1 MTLAGTLTV
10 DGRAAAGE
18 QVVLFA
24 PGRPPLLA
32 FAESAAGGAFALE
45 APEPLPDGAGLLAKA
60 KRDAIGAGWVPLD
73 GAAPGELA
81 LAGPFHPV
89 QLRLSGAEPPPELS
103 LWLDPESLPAVP
115 ADAMKVLYVSG
126 PRVRDAHFVRRSM
139 PANGSLLRVAPGR
152 WRLGVEALYPDRT
165 PGAGPVPDR
174 VAVRAT
180 ADGQPLPGGWQEGYE
195 LDVAGP
201 LEVTLELAPL

>member
-32 FAESAAGGAFALE
+32 FAESSDGGAFALE
-45 APEPLPDGAGLLAKA
+45 APAPLPDGAGLLAKA
-60 KRDAIGAGWVPLD
+60 RRDAIGAGWVPLD
-73 GAAPGELA
+73 GAPAAEVA

-89 QLRLSGAEPPPELS
+89 QLRLSGSEPPPGLT
-103 LWLDPESLPAVP
+103 LWLDPESLPGVP
-115 ADAMKVLYVSG
+115 AEAMKALYVSG
-126 PRVRDAHFVRRSM
+126 PRVRDAHFVRRPM

-152 WRLGVEALYPDRT
+152 WRLGVEALYPDRA
-165 PGAGPVPDR
+165 PGAEPAPDR
-174 VAVRAT
+174 AAVRAT
-180 ADGQPLPGGWQEGYE
+180 ASGAPLPGSWQEGFALE
-195 LDVAGP
+195 VDGP
-201 LEVTLELAPL
+201 LEVALELAPV